1 MMGAMNPTDDAWGR
15 LARAVADRRNALGK
29 SQVEVATDGGISL
42 DSVQAIEAARRS
54 SYRSKTLRGLERG
67 LDWPM
72 GAIDTA
78 LAGGEPTA
86 TPSQRPSHDETVAE
100 IRRTLAALRQDLRD
114 HLGDR
119 NQPVGDALIDGLEA
133 LVEDPTSETPRP

>member
-1 MMGAMNPTDDAWGR
+1 MNPTKDAWGR
-15 LARAVADRRNALGK
+15 LARVVAERRNALGK

-78 LAGGEPTA
+78 LAGGEPPA
-86 TPSQRPSHDETVAE
+86 TQPQRPSHDETVE
-100 IRRTLAALRQDLRD
+100 GIRRTLAALRQDLD
-114 HLGDR
+114 AEFGDR
-119 NQPVGDALIDGLEA
+119 NRPVRDALMDGLEA
-133 LVEDPTSETPRP
+133 LVEESTSETPRP